1 MYSSAIEILVY
12 YVYPLLVL
20 VIGFC
25 GKIAGLIVIRG
36 KKLHQI
42 GPLLMYRV
50 LFAFDLCFTLGIL
63 DLGFQLN
70 ISFLSNLSCK
80 IYYYLVYST
89 KLLSP
94 LMLIY
99 ISIDRYIC
107 IIYQNICSI
116 LKRKKYQIV
125 YLFSFFFFNSLYYIP
140 ALFTF
145 DLTKL
150 PKHY

>member
-25 GKIAGLIVIRG
+25 GNIAGLIVIRG

-63 DLGFQLN
+63 VFYLDLGFQLN
-70 ISFLSNLSCK
+70 IYFLSNLSCK
-80 IYYYLVYST
+80 IT
-89 KLLSP
+89 
-94 LMLIY
+94 
-99 ISIDRYIC
+99 
-107 IIYQNICSI
+107 
-116 LKRKKYQIV
+116 
-125 YLFSFFFFNSLYYIP
+125 
-140 ALFTF
+140 T
-145 DLTKL
+145 
-150 PKHY
+150 